1 MNNFVNNLDL
11 KANGISPIIKP
22 TKETAMNTQTQTQ
35 TQVTLQALK
44 EIKSRCEGCVEGG
57 FRADPAAF
65 IKIAG
70 NAIAEVEG
78 GEV

>member
-1 MNNFVNNLDL
+1 MDQRQCRVATIEQMPGQSEHERE
-11 KANGISPIIKP
+11 ANAALIANAP
-22 TKETAMNTQTQTQ
+22 AM
-35 TQVTLQALK
+35 LEALK

-78 GEV
+78 GEA